1 MPDSPSFANAA
12 EWIAVIDAVLAISSA
27 AECDPAAA
35 AEVLLTFTKSVS
47 VEVSFCGYFVE
58 DFTGDGDEHLPKLS
72 STISSEDWHAFFL
85 ANDAECHLDWN
96 KSCLVFSS
104 YSSQDH
110 NKGGLDRVT
119 TYTNVRFR
127 RTDLKYFLAKEKQK
141 AGRKF
146 GAFWPKLAE
155 EAAVYFHDNGA
166 PDQEYG
172 SQANAIKTI
181 MDALAFSGVDV
192 GATAVRDL
200 VSAITARL
208 LKDGKTA

>member
-1 MPDSPSFANAA
+1 MPVPHPFVNAA
-12 EWIAVIDAVLAISSA
+12 DWIAVIDAVLAISST

-35 AEVLLTFTKSVS
+35 AEVLLTFTKSVN
-47 VEVSFCGYFVE
+47 VEVLFRGYFVE
-58 DFTGDGDEHLPKLS
+58 DFAGDGDEHLPELS

-85 ANDAECHLDWN
+85 AKDAECHLDWN
-96 KSCLVFSS
+96 KNRFAFSS
-104 YSSQDH
+104 YSSQDR
-110 NKGGLDRVT
+110 NKERLNRVT

-127 RTDLKYFLAKEKQK
+127 RSDLKYFLAKERQK

-166 PDQEYG
+166 PGQEPR
-172 SQANAIKTI
+172 SQASAIKTI
-181 MDALAFSGVDV
+181 IDTLAFSGVDV
-192 GATAVRDL
+192 GDTAVRNL

-208 LKDGKTA
+208 LKGGKAA